1 VSDDST
7 DTATDGVGRDDRLRL
22 ALLNASTAERATS
35 RNFRRELDADL
46 AEFQVNDGQFPQGF
60 DFDGFV
66 ITGSSVSVYWEDEQA
81 WVEPIEDWI
90 REAVDRGLPALG
102 ICFGH
107 QLLADALGGRVEDM
121 GEYELG
127 YREVRRTDRDGGD
140 TEGSDAS
147 DATDADGDPLF
158 AGLDEAFLVFTTHS
172 DTVAELPP
180 GAEQIATNDY
190 GNHGFRLGHVA
201 GVQAHPEYDTEMAE
215 AVTLTKDLPDERIQR
230 VLDGITEENYA
241 RACETKRL
249 FDNFTRYARAVR
261 EERRAAA
268 D

>member
-1 VSDDST
+1 MSDDH
-7 DTATDGVGRDDRLRL
+7 TATDDAGREPRLRL

-46 AEFQVNDGQFPQGF
+46 AEFQVNGGQFPQGF

-66 ITGSSVSVYWEDEQA
+66 ITGSAVSVYWDAEQE

-127 YREVRRTDRDGGD
+127 YREVRRTDRDGGAEPD
-140 TEGSDAS
+140 RPDAS
-147 DATDADGDPLF
+147 DADGADSDPLF
-158 AGLDEAFLVFTTHS
+158 EGLDDDFLVFTTHS

-180 GAEQIATNDY
+180 GAEEIATNDY

-249 FDNFTRYARAVR
+249 FDNFTEYARAVR
-261 EERRAAA
+261 ADERTAA

>member
-1 VSDDST
+1 VT
-7 DTATDGVGRDDRLRL
+7 NADDRLRL
-22 ALLNASTAERATS
+22 ALLNASTSERATS

-60 DFDGFV
+60 DFDGV
-66 ITGSSVSVYWEDEQA
+66 VVTGSAVSVYWDSEAE
-81 WVEPIEDWI
+81 WVEPIAEWI

-107 QLLADALGGRVEDM
+107 QLLAHALGGRVADM

-127 YREVRRTDRDGGD
+127 YREVRRID
-140 TEGSDAS
+140 
-147 DATDADGDPLF
+147 TDADGSDADPDPLF
-158 AGLDEAFLVFTTHS
+158 EGLDEAFLVFTTHS

-180 GAEQIATNDY
+180 GATAIATNDY
-190 GNHGFRLGHVA
+190 GNHGFRLGHVV
-201 GVQAHPEYDTEMAE
+201 GVQAHPEYDQTMAE
-215 AVTLTKDLPDERIQR
+215 AVTMTKDLPDERIQS
-230 VLDGITEENYA
+230 VLDGITDENHA

-249 FDNFTRYARAVR
+249 FDNFTDYARR
-261 EERRAAA
+261 LRTERAAA